1 MQAYCDRLRCGFR
14 YAGVSIFGA
23 VFMVASRQRPALS
36 RSYVEVDVRWLLDGR
51 FAVQHG
57 RLPPGVAMFHLPPAS
72 TCQLRTAGG
81 PRWSPGRRLVRHGGF
96 TTGGMNFDAKVRR
109 RSVGPEDC
117 STAMSAASVARS
129 GSAVPQRERERDG
142 DRDGDGDGG
151 GGGGGGRGRGDGDR
165 AEGIPGTGIYYGLG
179 WIALLLAVALLIVG
193 LFNATLQLSEEGFY
207 AMSFV
212 LALFGAVTVQ
222 KNTRDTQHPKP
233 RFVDAD
239 SAPSIAERRTAGGGR
254 LRPLP
259 FAGKGGERAAGFGVA
274 TGRKPERSSPNLSE
288 RRMSLPQTPRRAG
301 NKKGL
306 TRRNDVSP

>member
-23 VFMVASRQRPALS
+23 VFMVASRQRLALS

-81 PRWSPGRRLVRHGGF
+81 PRWSPGRRFVLLPAGDAHVWRLVRHGGF

-117 STAMSAASVARS
+117 STAMSHASVARS
-129 GSAVPQRERERDG
+129 RSAVPQRER
-142 DRDGDGDGG
+142 DGG
-151 GGGGGGRGRGDGDR
+151 GGDGDR
-165 AEGIPGTGIYYGLG
+165 AEGIPVTGIYYGFG

-193 LFNATLQLSEEGFY
+193 LS
-207 AMSFV
+207 
-212 LALFGAVTVQ
+212 
-222 KNTRDTQHPKP
+222 TRCC
-233 RFVDAD
+233 
-239 SAPSIAERRTAGGGR
+239 S
-254 LRPLP
+254 
-259 FAGKGGERAAGFGVA
+259 
-274 TGRKPERSSPNLSE
+274 
-288 RRMSLPQTPRRAG
+288 
-301 NKKGL
+301 
-306 TRRNDVSP
+306 

>member
-1 MQAYCDRLRCGFR
+1 
-14 YAGVSIFGA
+14 
-23 VFMVASRQRPALS
+23 LS
-36 RSYVEVDVRWLLDGR
+36 RSYVEVDVRWLRDGR

-81 PRWSPGRRLVRHGGF
+81 PRWSPGRRFVLLPAGDAHVWRLVRHGGF

-117 STAMSAASVARS
+117 STAMLHASGARS
-129 GSAVPQRERERDG
+129 GSAVPQRERERDRG
-142 DRDGDGDGG
+142 GGGDGDGR
-151 GGGGGGRGRGDGDR
+151 GRGRGDGDR
-165 AEGIPGTGIYYGLG
+165 AEGIPGTGIYYGLD
-179 WIALLLAVALLIVG
+179 WIALLLAFALLIVG
-193 LFNATLQLSEEGFY
+193 LFNAMLQLSEEGFY

-212 LALFGAVTVQ
+212 LSLFGAVTVR
-222 KNTRDTQHPKP
+222 KNTRDMQRAKP

-259 FAGKGGERAAGFGVA
+259 FAGKGGEMAAGFGVA
-274 TGRKPERSSPNLSE
+274 PGRKPERSSPNLSE
-288 RRMSLPQTPRRAG
+288 RRMSLPKTPRRAG

>member
-1 MQAYCDRLRCGFR
+1 MPRSRAMQAYCDRLRCGFR

-23 VFMVASRQRPALS
+23 VVMVASRQRLALS

-81 PRWSPGRRLVRHGGF
+81 PRWSPGRRFVLLPAGDAHVWRLVRHGGF

-109 RSVGPEDC
+109 RSVDPEDC
-117 STAMSAASVARS
+117 STAMSHASVARS
-129 GSAVPQRERERDG
+129 GSAVPQRERER
-142 DRDGDGDGG
+142 GG
-151 GGGGGGRGRGDGDR
+151 GGDGDR
-165 AEGIPGTGIYYGLG
+165 AEGIPVTGIYYGFG

-193 LFNATLQLSEEGFY
+193 LFNAMLQLSEEGFY

-212 LALFGAVTVQ
+212 LALFGAVTVR
-222 KNTRDTQHPKP
+222 KNTRDMQRAKP

-239 SAPSIAERRTAGGGR
+239 SAPSIAERRTAGAGGFR
-254 LRPLP
+254 RCRSRGRAARWRRASVSRQGGSRSDLRPI
-259 FAGKGGERAAGFGVA
+259 FQNGGCRCPKPRAA
-274 TGRKPERSSPNLSE
+274 PEI
-288 RRMSLPQTPRRAG
+288 
-301 NKKGL
+301 KKDL
-306 TRRNDVSP
+306 HVETM